1 MRGIPM
7 DLCMR
12 FSRKPTNR
20 RMIIIAA
27 AATLFFIAGPAAK
40 IQSVGAQGAEKEPA
54 VVAEKKDAPEAV
66 PSGESWPRV
75 IEGKTI
81 TLIAHQPQLDK
92 WDFNVLEC
100 RMAVEITL
108 KDKKDPYYGGIWLKG
123 NTDIS
128 VDDRL
133 VRFRD
138 IKVSKVRVEGA
149 KPEELRELEK
159 AINNVFLGRTLV
171 VSLDRLIAAAAVS
184 PEAVRIKSIKAEMK
198 PPAILVSQTPAV
210 LLLISGQP
218 ALQPVGKTGLSA
230 VINSNLDLYY
240 YEKEKIY
247 YLFTGEQWLS
257 ASDLKG
263 NWEGNIRPPEVF
275 ETIPK
280 DHPKAY
286 LKDLLG
292 TKSGKKVEVL
302 RADPPAELI
311 LIDGDPSLTVISGTS
326 LLFVNNT
333 EQDLFLHRAEGLYYY
348 LTSGRW
354 FRARQLSGPWAVVG
368 DDLPDDF
375 RRIPEDHEKSDVLAA
390 IPGTTQ
396 AKEAVIEAQIPKK
409 ITVKRKEATVN
420 VQYAG
425 KPQFEPVQGTSMAY
439 AVNTM
444 NDVIKLKE
452 QYFCCFQGVW
462 FVASAPEG
470 PWKVCDAVPKE
481 IYTIPPS
488 HPKHFVTYVL
498 VYGSDAE
505 TVTFGYTAGYTSV
518 YVSNGTVVYG
528 TGYSYPTNIY
538 YVDNNPYYYPPPSTY
553 WSWGF
558 GVSFSYGWGYPYY
571 PYYPYYPPYY
581 YGHAE
586 YLQGKYGSGYKY
598 SYGDKSVA
606 RYSGT
611 YKDATFNTRQIKGP
625 NEQWGESVIRRG
637 DDWAKTWHRTEG
649 GQTVGGIETSGGG
662 KGIALKGE
670 EGRGGVFKS
679 GTGDLYLGKDGAMY
693 RHNENGWSKYQEGAW
708 NPVER
713 EKGKL
718 LQERA
723 DAGKKPSQLPAGKSD
738 VKPSQL
744 PAGKSDMKPSA
755 GTADRI
761 KDASPRAEPRPA
773 QPSTRDTARGAT
785 DFSSTDTHRQL
796 QADRSARSRGD
807 YRAASV
813 PSAASGGAPM
823 RGGGGRGGGGR
834 R

>member
-1 MRGIPM
+1 M
-7 DLCMR
+7 DLIML
-12 FSRKPTNR
+12 FSGKPAIR
-20 RMIIIAA
+20 RMGTSTATAILVLIAA
-27 AATLFFIAGPAAK
+27 MAATF
-40 IQSVGAQGAEKEPA
+40 QVVGAQGVEKQPA
-54 VVAEKKDAPEAV
+54 ASAEKKDAPETA

-75 IEGKTI
+75 IEGKTV
-81 TLIAHQPQLDK
+81 TLTAHQPQLDK
-92 WDFNVLEC
+92 WDFNVIEC

-108 KDKKDPYYGGIWLKG
+108 KDKKDPYYGGIWLKAS
-123 NTDIS
+123 TDIS

-138 IKVSKVRVEGA
+138 IKVSKTRIDGV
-149 KPEELRELEK
+149 KPEQLRELEK
-159 AINNVFLGRTLV
+159 NINNLFIGRTLV
-171 VSLDRLIAAAAVS
+171 VSLDRLIAAAAVT
-184 PEAVRIKSIKAEMK
+184 PEAVRIKSIKADTK

-210 LLLISGQP
+210 LLLINGTP
-218 ALQPVGKTGLSA
+218 ALQAVGKTGLSA
-230 VINSNLDLYY
+230 VVNANLELYY
-240 YEKEKIY
+240 HEEGKTY

-263 NWEGNIRPPEVF
+263 NWSGNIRPPEVF
-275 ETIPK
+275 GTIPK

-292 TKSGKKVEVL
+292 TKSGKQVVVL
-302 RADPPAELI
+302 RADPPADLI
-311 LIDGDPSLTVISGTS
+311 LIDGEPSLTPVSGTS
-326 LLFVNNT
+326 LLYVKNT

-354 FRARQLSGPWAVVG
+354 FRARQLKGPWAAAA
-368 DDLPDDF
+368 DDIPDDF
-375 RRIPEDHEKSDVLAA
+375 RRIPEDHEKSDALAA
-390 IPGTTQ
+390 IPGTPQ

-409 ITVKRKEATVN
+409 ITVKRKEATVK

-452 QYFCCFQGVW
+452 QYYCCFQGVW

-481 IYTIPPS
+481 IYAIPPS
-488 HPKHFVTYVL
+488 HPKHFVTYVS

-505 TVTFGYTAGYTSV
+505 TVTFGYTAGYTGV

-553 WSWGF
+553 VTWGF
-558 GVSFSYGWGYPYY
+558 GFYYSYGWYD

-581 YGHAE
+581 YGRME
-586 YLQGKYGSGYKY
+586 YQEGKYGSGYKY
-598 SYGDKSVA
+598 SYGDKSVG
-606 RYSGT
+606 RYSGS
-611 YKDATFNTRQIKGP
+611 YQGATFESRQLKGP
-625 NEQWGESVIRRG
+625 NEQWGETVIRRG

-649 GQTVGGIETSGGG
+649 GETVGGIETSGGG

-670 EGRGGVFKS
+670 EGKGGVFKS
-679 GTGDLYLGKDGAMY
+679 GSGDLYLGKDGAMY
-693 RHNENGWSKYQEGAW
+693 RHDENGWSKYDNGNW

-718 LQERA
+718 LQDRA
-723 DAGKKPSQLPAGKSD
+723 DAAK
-738 VKPSQL
+738 KPSQL

-755 GTADRI
+755 GTVDR
-761 KDASPRAEPRPA
+761 KRDVSPRTEPRPA
-773 QPSTRDTARGAT
+773 APSTRDAARAPT
-785 DFSSTDTHRQL
+785 DFRSTDTHSQL

-807 YRAASV
+807 YRAASM
-813 PSAASGGAPM
+813 PSAASRGGGM
-823 RGGGGRGGGGR
+823 RGGGRGGGGR

>member
-1 MRGIPM
+1 MRGVPINFRIP
-7 DLCMR
+7 L
-12 FSRKPTNR
+12 SQKQTIR
-20 RMIIIAA
+20 RMVIMTAA
-27 AATLFFIAGPAAK
+27 AILVLIAGPAAK
-40 IQSVGAQGAEKEPA
+40 FQAVSAQGVEKQPA
-54 VVAEKKDAPEAV
+54 AVAEKKDTPESA

-81 TLIAHQPQLDK
+81 TLIAHQPQLDR
-92 WDFNVLEC
+92 WDFNVIEY
-100 RMAVEITL
+100 RMAVEITRQNQ
-108 KDKKDPYYGGIWLKG
+108 KDPFYGGIWFKAS
-123 NTDIS
+123 TDIS
-128 VDDRL
+128 VEDRL

-138 IKVSKVRVEGA
+138 IKVSKIRIGGP
-149 KPEELRELEK
+149 KPEEIRELEK
-159 AINNVFLGRTLV
+159 NINETFLGRTLV
-171 VSLDRLIAAAAVS
+171 ISLDRLIAAAAVA
-184 PEAVRIKSIKAEMK
+184 PEAVRVKSIKADMK

-210 LLLISGQP
+210 LLLINGAP
-218 ALQPVGKTGLSA
+218 ALQPVGNTGLSA
-230 VINSNLDLYY
+230 VINSNLELYY

-280 DHPKAY
+280 DHPRAY

-292 TKSGKKVEVL
+292 TKSGKQVTVL
-302 RADPPAELI
+302 RADPPADLI
-311 LIDGDPSLTVISGTS
+311 LIDGEPSLTPISGTS
-326 LLFVNNT
+326 LLFVKNT

-354 FRARQLSGPWAVVG
+354 FRARQLRGPWAAAG

-375 RRIPEDHEKSDVLAA
+375 RRIPEGHEKSDALAA
-390 IPGTTQ
+390 VPGTPQ

-409 ITVKRKEATVN
+409 ITVKRKEAAVN

-452 QYFCCFQGVW
+452 QYYCCFQGVW

-505 TVTFGYTAGYTSV
+505 TVTFGYTAGYTGV

-528 TGYSYPTNIY
+528 TGYPYSTKVY

-558 GVSFSYGWGYPYY
+558 GVYYSYGWYDPYY
-571 PYYPYYPPYY
+571 YYPPYY
-581 YGHAE
+581 YGRTE
-586 YLQGKYGSGYKY
+586 YLEGKYGSGYKY
-598 SYGDKSVA
+598 SYGDKSAA

-611 YKDATFNTRQIKGP
+611 YKDATFDTRQIKGP
-625 NEQWGESVIRRG
+625 SEQWGSSVIRRG
-637 DDWAKTWHRTEG
+637 DDWAETWHRTKG
-649 GQTVGGIETSGGG
+649 GETVGGIETSGGG
-662 KGIALKGE
+662 RGIALKGE
-670 EGRGGVFKS
+670 EGKGGIYKS

-693 RHNENGWSKYQEGAW
+693 RHNENGWSKYENGNW
-708 NPVER
+708 SPVER
-713 EKGKL
+713 DKGKV
-718 LQERA
+718 LQDRA
-723 DAGKKPSQLPAGKSD
+723 ESQKKVSQMPAGKSD
-738 VKPSQL
+738 KKPSV
-744 PAGKSDMKPSA
+744 
-755 GTADRI
+755 GTADRS
-761 KDASPRAEPRPA
+761 KDRSPRAEPRPA
-773 QPSTRDTARGAT
+773 TPSTREAARGAT
-785 DFSSTDTHRQL
+785 DFRSTDTHRQL

-807 YRAASV
+807 YRAASQ
-813 PSAASGGAPM
+813 PSAPSRSAPM

>member
-1 MRGIPM
+1 MRGVPM
-7 DLCMR
+7 DLIR
-12 FSRKPTNR
+12 LISGEPTIR
-20 RMIIIAA
+20 RIVITTATAILVLIAA
-27 AATLFFIAGPAAK
+27 MAATL
-40 IQSVGAQGAEKEPA
+40 QVVGAQGAEKEPA
-54 VVAEKKDAPEAV
+54 AVAEKKDAPEAV

-92 WDFNVLEC
+92 WDFNIIEY
-100 RMAVEITL
+100 RMAVEITRQNQ
-108 KDKKDPYYGGIWLKG
+108 KDPFYGGIWFKA

-128 VDDRL
+128 VEDRL

-138 IKVSKVRVEGA
+138 IKVSKVRIEGP
-149 KPEELRELEK
+149 KPEEIRQLEK
-159 AINNVFLGRTLV
+159 NINDTFLGRTLV
-171 VSLDRLIAAAAVS
+171 VSLDRLIAAAAVT

-210 LLLISGQP
+210 LLLISGDP

-230 VINSNLDLYY
+230 VINSNLELYY
-240 YEKEKIY
+240 YEKEKTY

-263 NWEGNIRPPEVF
+263 NWEGNIRPPQVF

-292 TKSGKKVEVL
+292 TKSGKQVTVL
-302 RADPPAELI
+302 RAAPPAELI
-311 LIDGDPSLTVISGTS
+311 LIDGEPSLTAISGTS
-326 LLFVNNT
+326 LMFVKNT

-354 FRARQLSGPWAVVG
+354 FRARQLKGPWAAVG
-368 DDLPDDF
+368 DDIPDDF
-375 RRIPEDHEKSDVLAA
+375 SRIPEDHEKSDALAVV
-390 IPGTTQ
+390 PGTPQ

-444 NDVIKLKE
+444 HDVIKLKE
-452 QYFCCFQGVW
+452 QYYCCFQGVW
-462 FVASAPEG
+462 FMSSGPEG

-488 HPKHFVTYVL
+488 HPKHFVTYVS

-505 TVTFGYTAGYTSV
+505 TVTFGYTAGYTGV

-558 GVSFSYGWGYPYY
+558 GVSFSYGWGYPSY

-581 YGHAE
+581 YGRME
-586 YLQGKYGSGYKY
+586 YQEGKYGSGYKY
-598 SYGDKSVA
+598 SYGDKSAA
-606 RYSGT
+606 RYSGSYQGT
-611 YKDATFNTRQIKGP
+611 TFESRQLKGP
-625 NEQWGESVIRRG
+625 NEQWGETVIRRG
-637 DDWAKTWHRTEG
+637 DDWAQTWHRTQG
-649 GQTVGGIETSGGG
+649 GETVGGIETSGGG
-662 KGIALKGE
+662 KGLAVKGE
-670 EGRGGVFKS
+670 EGKGGVFKS

-693 RHNENGWSKYQEGAW
+693 RHDENGWSKYDKGNW

-718 LQERA
+718 LQDRA
-723 DAGKKPSQLPAGKSD
+723 DAAKKPSQLPAGKSD

-744 PAGKSDMKPSA
+744 PASKSDMKPSA
-755 GTADRI
+755 GTADRS
-761 KDASPRAEPRPA
+761 KDISKPAEPRPA
-773 QPSTRDTARGAT
+773 QPSTRDAGK
-785 DFSSTDTHRQL
+785 DFSSTDTHREL

-807 YRAASV
+807 YRAASM
-813 PSAASGGAPM
+813 PSAASRGGAPM

>member
-1 MRGIPM
+1 MVLM
-7 DLCMR
+7 
-12 FSRKPTNR
+12 S
-20 RMIIIAA
+20 AA
-27 AATLFFIAGPAAK
+27 AGLFLFAGPAANVQD
-40 IQSVGAQGAEKEPA
+40 IGAQSPEKGPA
-54 VVAEKKDAPEAV
+54 AVAEKKDAPEST
-66 PSGESWPRV
+66 PLGESWPRV

-92 WDFNVLEC
+92 WDFNVIEC

-108 KDKKDPYYGGIWLKG
+108 KDKKDPFYGGIWLKG

-138 IKVSKVRVEGA
+138 IKVSKVRIAGA

-159 AINNVFLGRTLV
+159 NINNVFLGRTLV
-171 VSLDRLIAAAAVS
+171 VSLDRLIAAAAVN
-184 PEAVRIKSIKAEMK
+184 PEAVRIKSIKADTK

-210 LLLISGQP
+210 LLLINGAP

-292 TKSGKKVEVL
+292 TKSGKQMTVL
-302 RADPPAELI
+302 RADPPADLI
-311 LIDGDPSLTVISGTS
+311 LIDGEPSLTPISGTS
-326 LLFVNNT
+326 LLFVKNT

-354 FRARQLSGPWAVVG
+354 FRARQLKGPWAAAG
-368 DDLPDDF
+368 DDIPDDF
-375 RRIPEDHEKSDVLAA
+375 RRIPEAHEKSDALAA
-390 IPGTTQ
+390 IPGTPQ

-409 ITVKRKEATVN
+409 ITVKRKEAAVK
-420 VQYAG
+420 VQYSG
-425 KPQFEPVQGTSMAY
+425 KPQFEPVVQGTNMAY

-444 NDVIKLKE
+444 NDVIKVKE
-452 QYFCCFQGVW
+452 QYYCCFQGVW

-488 HPKHFVTYVL
+488 HPKHFVTYVS

-505 TVTFGYTAGYTSV
+505 TVTFGYTAGYTGV
-518 YVSNGTVVYG
+518 YVSSGTVVYG

-553 WSWGF
+553 VTWGF
-558 GVSFSYGWGYPYY
+558 GFYYSYGWYD

-581 YGHAE
+581 YGRME
-586 YLQGKYGSGYKY
+586 YQEGKYGSGYKY

-606 RYSGT
+606 RYSGS
-611 YKDATFNTRQIKGP
+611 YQGATFESRQLKGP
-625 NEQWGESVIRRG
+625 NEQWGETVIRRG

-649 GQTVGGIETSGGG
+649 GETVGGIETSGGG
-662 KGIALKGE
+662 KGLVHKGE
-670 EGRGGVFKS
+670 EGRGGVYKS
-679 GTGDLYLGKDGAMY
+679 GTGDLYLGKDGVMY
-693 RHNENGWSKYQEGAW
+693 RHDENGWSKYDSGNW

-718 LQERA
+718 LQDRA
-723 DAGKKPSQLPAGKSD
+723 DAAKKPSQLPASKSDMKPSQLPAGK
-738 VKPSQL
+738 
-744 PAGKSDMKPSA
+744 GDMKPSV
-755 GTADRI
+755 GTADRS
-761 KDASPRAEPRPA
+761 KDVSPRGETRPA
-773 QPSTRDTARGAT
+773 TPSTREGAGAPT
-785 DFSSTDTHRQL
+785 DFRSTDTHSQL

-807 YRAASV
+807 YRAASA
-813 PSAASGGAPM
+813 PARPSGGAPM
-823 RGGGGRGGGGR
+823 RGGGGGGRGGGR